1 MSIVREN
8 LMTVEGYSPY
18 CGNERCALNMPRTSW
33 NGAQFECKCG
43 WVSKF
48 PDDFVAKYKA
58 KWKKEKPPC
67 SESTR

>member
-18 CGNERCALNMPRTSW
+18 CCDDKCTQNMPRTKW
-33 NGAQFECKCG
+33 NGEQFECKCG

-48 PDDFVAKYKA
+48 PDDFIAQYRA
-58 KWKKEKPPC
+58 KWKKEKPC